1 MKYFKILAIL
11 LFSSVISFYACND
24 NTNSP
29 KKETPKPFEVSNSPT
44 PTNATTPNAATP
56 EASQNAGGVW
66 HYICIK
72 GCAGGAESAVNCDTC
87 GSLLAHNQAYHAN
100 ANSTPIPI
108 PFLTPPAA
116 EAGKNT
122 AGVWHY
128 TCAKGCAGGSGSAVN
143 CENCGSLLAHNQAY
157 HANPNSTSTP
167 IPFTSPPAA
176 EAGKN
181 TAGVWHYTCAK
192 GCAGGSGSAGTCGTC
207 GDTLAHNQAYHQ

>member
-44 PTNATTPNAATP
+44 P

-66 HYICIK
+66 HYTCSN
-72 GCAGGAESAVNCDTC
+72 GCAGGA
-87 GSLLAHNQAYHAN
+87 
-100 ANSTPIPI
+100 
-108 PFLTPPAA
+108 
-116 EAGKNT
+116 
-122 AGVWHY
+122 
-128 TCAKGCAGGSGSAVN
+128 GSAVN
-143 CENCGSLLAHNQAY
+143 CESCGSLLAHNQAY